1 MCFCFLLTLCKDL
14 SILMILIIEK
24 LERIN
29 HTHKKK
35 KKTPVSV
42 EVSAGAL
49 SSAAPSDVG
58 V

>member
-35 KKTPVSV
+35 TPVSV